1 MIMVS
6 FLRIR
11 ILKAVSIPGIRQN
24 LGQRY
29 PSLTGI
35 GDLRDFQV
43 FASERRKDQR
53 DVGRASVFRPLRRQ
67 NPFADKEKVREK
79 EYMSAGVSYRCT
91 SRFGSE
97 LDKNA

>member
-1 MIMVS
+1 MES
-6 FLRIR
+6 
-11 ILKAVSIPGIRQN
+11 GT
-24 LGQRY
+24 Y
-29 PSLTGI
+29 HPSLTRI

-43 FASERRKDQR
+43 FASERREDQR

-79 EYMSAGVSYRCT
+79 EYVSAGVSYRCA

-97 LDKNA
+97 LDENA